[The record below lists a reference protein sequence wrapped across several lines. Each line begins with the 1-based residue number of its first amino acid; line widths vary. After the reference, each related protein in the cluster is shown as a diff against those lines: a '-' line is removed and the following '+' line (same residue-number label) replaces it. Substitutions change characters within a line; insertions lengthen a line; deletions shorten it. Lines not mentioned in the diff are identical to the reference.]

1 MTKEI
6 WINLPVKDLNR
17 SKAFFTELGFS
28 LTKHQTPEMVG
39 MVASE
44 KNVAVCLV
52 AEPTFKGFTGHAIT
66 DASQST
72 EVLFSLSAE
81 TREEVDALA
90 KKAESAGGTVY
101 SKPGGNEM
109 MYGCGF
115 ADPDGHR
122 WNVLY
127 MKSWE

>member
-1 MTKEI
+1 MTKDI
-6 WINLPVKDLNR
+6 WINLPVKDLNK

-28 LTKHQTPEMVG
+28 LTQHQPPDMVG
-39 MVASE
+39 MMASE

-52 AEPTFKGFTGHAIT
+52 LEPTFKGYTGHAIT

-81 TREEVDALA
+81 TREEVDTLA
-90 KKAESAGGTVY
+90 KKATNAGGSVF
-101 SKPGGNEM
+101 SKPGGDDN
-109 MYGCGF
+109 MYGCAF

-127 MKSWE
+127 MKTWE